1 MGKSAGTGMMDKAKE
16 GPGFYGWVNTVGMEE
31 TQGPSH
37 PGKKKPRRWR
47 VPNDVKPGGFLLN
60 GSIQQ

>member
-1 MGKSAGTGMMDKAKE
+1 MMDKARE

-37 PGKKKPRRWR
+37 PGRRNLGGGEFR
-47 VPNDVKPGGFLLN
+47 MMPNQVA
-60 GSIQQ
+60 SC

>member
-1 MGKSAGTGMMDKAKE
+1 MMDKARE
-16 GPGFYGWVNTVGMEE
+16 GPRFYGWVNTVGMEE